1 MKNAMKIV
9 LVGVMALFCV
19 NEAMAG
25 SFTDPRDGKKYKT
38 VKMPDGKTWMAENL
52 NYNMSGSV
60 CYDNDASNCNKY
72 GRLYT
77 WEAAM
82 KACPSGWHLPSKG
95 DFDTMLKK
103 AVGNDDS
110 KKLRASS
117 WGETWTSYK
126 AVCARYACSYG
137 YGSTIRDCSGSDRCD
152 CGSGESICLENKR
165 EKVNYDSRGSDSF
178 GFSVLP
184 AGYYYNGNS
193 KNFRF
198 LGEIAHFWASTEY
211 NSYDA
216 FRLYVDDDVARVGN
230 DSKAYE
236 YSVRCLQGSN

>member
-1 MKNAMKIV
+1 MKIV

-25 SFTDPRDGKKYKT
+25 SFTDPRDGKTYKT

-52 NYNMSGSV
+52 NYKMEGSM
-60 CYDNDASNCNKY
+60 CHGNDASNCNKY

-77 WEAAM
+77 WDAAM
-82 KACPSGWHLPSKG
+82 KACPSGWHLPSNG
-95 DFDTMLKK
+95 DFNTMLK
-103 AVGNDDS
+103 AVGNGAS

-117 WGETWTSYK
+117 WGKTWTSYE

-184 AGYYYNGNS
+184 AGNYNSYNEEF
-193 KNFRF
+193 NY
-198 LGEIAHFWASTEY
+198 LGEYAHFWSSTE
-211 NSYDA
+211 NLSDCA
-216 FRLYVDDDVARVGN
+216 FFLIVNVNYAYVHN
-230 DSKAYE
+230 DLKTYGS
-236 YSVRCLQGSN
+236 SVRCLQGSN